1 MICRPGAAAA
11 AAAEGLSRS
20 LAGGFNPGPD
30 LEFNLTTQASRT
42 RKLKPEPA
50 SVQRPLRGGGAGNSH
65 SSTSLQGLHSLAVQ
79 LASELEA

>member
-1 MICRPGAAAA
+1 MICRPGAAA

-30 LEFNLTTQASRT
+30 LEFNLTTSRT
-42 RKLKPEPA
+42 RKLKPERPASA
-50 SVQRPLRGGGAGNSH
+50 SVQRPLRRGGAGNSH

>member
-1 MICRPGAAAA
+1 MICRPGAAA

-30 LEFNLTTQASRT
+30 LEFNLTTSRT

-50 SVQRPLRGGGAGNSH
+50 SHGVQRQLRRGGAGNSH